1 MKVFVYL
8 IVTSLLI
15 QSVSRANQCAT
26 FYRMEFRVENE
37 IKIEKHQIVINGEPQ
52 PNLYGGEFQYFRLR
66 GGYGKNQSRESVLK
80 IWALGLDN
88 MVKAGMNAISFYIPW
103 DFHEYAPGK
112 FDFTGRADG
121 DGDGKPDYPS
131 RDILTFLKMAEARGI
146 KRIMIRPGP
155 YVNAEWGFLGFGAV
169 PEWFHNAYPNSHM
182 KNSKGQYTKLYDYH
196 NEDFLRHTKLWFEAL
211 NQQVLG
217 NVVGKGK
224 PAVFL
229 QLDNETNYQWQ
240 SIYNHDYGPN
250 SIARYQTYLKNRYRS
265 LAALN
270 KAQGT
275 AFSLWAQVKP
285 PTEPDK
291 NLTQDQDWYR
301 FQDYSIFEY
310 LKKVKRI
317 WGEVGINEPNVI
329 FTLAESFNAPKN
341 GLLPNYRYRSNKKT
355 GMMTINVYPKTFPT
369 EENILYNQPHKSD
382 YDVLAATAASQH
394 YLGKK
399 QETVVGPEVHTG
411 WFGKTILTPAA
422 RQQTYLTF
430 IGRGMKALFLYYLNE
445 GNNWQVDWAKQK
457 IQPSYEELHKDPRF
471 KDIAMDKLPDIFWI
485 ELQAIVDRDL
495 MAGWNPK
502 QVMFEDVKEL
512 EDLHFGAPI
521 NGKGEPT
528 EHFNVVKMI
537 GQKIIQPYGA
547 YLSRTTSIVDKV
559 AIIADAGSVVPGPI
573 PGIDSRELHSDFAA
587 GLLGYL
593 MQTGI
598 TPSIHH
604 WGINNTRE
612 LAKNKVIFVQD
623 SRTLN
628 PKLVDWL
635 ASYVQNGGT
644 LVSLVGDSVAEKI
657 GAPTSINIATG
668 SGAVRV
674 ESAAGG
680 FDAMAASVSTYDIA
694 RVLAANPVLKLG
706 DATVGYRYQTT
717 GGGNLI
723 QIGAIIHDAFNTG
736 AYALINDIPARRKI
750 LDDVFV
756 NANIVPNFQIAE
768 KIPRVEVFGRKA
780 QGDNK
785 LWITVKTGQL
795 EETQFHVKIKDT
807 LLDKK
812 AKLFKIKNVLTDQVS
827 VVSAQALKD
836 NGFPVVLPR
845 DGSAAFLIEPQ

>member
-1 MKVFVYL
+1 MKAFLYL
-8 IVTSLLI
+8 VVTSLLI
-15 QSVSRANQCAT
+15 QSVSQANQCLS
-26 FYRMEFRVENE
+26 FYRSENE
-37 IKIEKHQIVINGEPQ
+37 IKIEKNQIVINGEPQ
-52 PNLYGGEFQYFRLR
+52 PNMYGGEFQYFRLR
-66 GGYGKNQSRESVLK
+66 GGYGKNVARETVLQ
-80 IWALGLDN
+80 IWARGLDN
-88 MVKAGMNAISFYIPW
+88 MVKAGMNAISFYVPW

-112 FDFTGRADG
+112 FDFTGKADS

-131 RDILTFLKMAEARGI
+131 RDILTFLKMAEERGI

-211 NQQVLG
+211 NEQVLG
-217 NVVGKGK
+217 KVVGKGK

-250 SIARYQTYLKNRYRS
+250 SIARYQKYLKNRYRS

-275 AFSLWAQVKP
+275 AFTSWASVKP
-285 PTEPDK
+285 PTAPDK
-291 NLTQDQDWYR
+291 NLVQDQDWYR
-301 FQDYSIFEY
+301 FQDYNIFEY

-317 WGEVGINEPNVI
+317 WGEVGVKEPNVI

-341 GLLPNYRYRSNKKT
+341 GLLPNYKYRSNKKT

-369 EENILYNQPHKSD
+369 EDNILYNQPHKSD
-382 YDVLAATAASQH
+382 YDVLAATSASQH

-399 QETVVGPEVHTG
+399 QEAVVGPEVHTG
-411 WFGKTILTPAA
+411 WFGKTILTPEA

-445 GNNWQVDWAKQK
+445 GNNWQVDWAKGK
-457 IQPSYEELHKDPRF
+457 IQPLYEVLHNDPRF

-485 ELQAIVDRDL
+485 ELQAIVDREL

-502 QVMFEDVKEL
+502 QVMFENSKEL

-521 NGKGEPT
+521 DGKGEQT
-528 EHFNVVKMI
+528 EHFDVVKMI

-559 AIIADAGSVVPGPI
+559 AIIADSGSVVPSPI

-587 GLLGYL
+587 GLLGYI
-593 MQTGI
+593 MQTGV

-604 WGINNTRE
+604 WGINDTRA
-612 LAKNKVIFVQD
+612 LATNKVIFVQD

-635 ASYVQNGGT
+635 ANYVQNGGT
-644 LVSLVGDSVAEKI
+644 VVSLVGDSIAEKI
-657 GAPTSINIATG
+657 GAPTSIGVATG
-668 SGAVRV
+668 SGAVKV
-674 ESAAGG
+674 QSAAGG

-694 RVLAANPVLKLG
+694 RVLPASAILKSG
-706 DATVGYRYQTT
+706 DATVGYRYQTV
-717 GGGNLI
+717 GGGSLI
-723 QIGAIIHDAFNTG
+723 QIGAVIHDAFNTG
-736 AYALINDIPARRKI
+736 VYALINDIPARRKI
-750 LDDVFV
+750 LDDVF
-756 NANIVPNFQIAE
+756 ARADIVPNFEIAE

-780 QGDNK
+780 QGDKK

-795 EETQFHVKIKDT
+795 EETQFHVKIKEA

-812 AKLFKIKNVLTDQVS
+812 AKSFKIKNVLTDEV
-827 VVSAQALKD
+827 VIVSAQSLKEI
-836 NGFPVVLPR
+836 GFPVTLPR